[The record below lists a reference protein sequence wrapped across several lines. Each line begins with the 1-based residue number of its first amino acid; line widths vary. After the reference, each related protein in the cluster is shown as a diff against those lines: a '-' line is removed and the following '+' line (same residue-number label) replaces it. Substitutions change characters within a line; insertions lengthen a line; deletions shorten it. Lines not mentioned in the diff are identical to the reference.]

1 VPRFTKQLAEEAGKL
16 DWIKRPI
23 VPAGARVAIFGE
35 PGSGKSLFCLQLA
48 YEAAQLGEKVLYLD
62 FENPLMAVKQ
72 RVIEFGMAQEIYETG
87 SLWIETS
94 ADFRDLDTPEGGAD
108 LLDMLDHQGFTVVIF
123 DSWSSA
129 VSGGE
134 NDNDTYRAM
143 DRYSLDELSSRQIT
157 AVLIDHVS
165 VKASSNGA
173 KTGRGASRKL
183 DQVDVAWR
191 FQPTG
196 KRDVIT
202 EADEFML
209 VNTKDRLGLNN
220 GKRESYTRHREPLRF
235 TWNELHADT
244 LTPNQIRI
252 VAKLDE
258 LGTANGTS
266 LDECQ
271 EQLRGTDGKGVK
283 RADLV
288 VAQKYRQHRG
298 L

>member
-1 VPRFTKQLAEEAGKL
+1 
-16 DWIKRPI
+16 
-23 VPAGARVAIFGE
+23 
-35 PGSGKSLFCLQLA
+35 
-48 YEAAQLGEKVLYLD
+48 VLYLD
-62 FENPLMAVKQ
+62 YENPTVAINQ
-72 RVIEFGMAQEIYETG
+72 RVDEMGMAQEIYETG

-108 LLDMLDHQGFTVVIF
+108 LLDMLDHQGFTLVIF

-202 EADEFML
+202 EEDEFHL
-209 VNTKDRLGLNN
+209 VNTKDRMGLSN
-220 GKRESYTRHREPLRF
+220 GQRFSYTRQREPLRF

-258 LGTANGTS
+258 MGTATGTA

-271 EQLRGTDGKGVK
+271 ELLRGTDGNGA
-283 RADLV
+283 RRSDLAA
-288 VAQKYRQHRG
+288 AQKFRQHRG